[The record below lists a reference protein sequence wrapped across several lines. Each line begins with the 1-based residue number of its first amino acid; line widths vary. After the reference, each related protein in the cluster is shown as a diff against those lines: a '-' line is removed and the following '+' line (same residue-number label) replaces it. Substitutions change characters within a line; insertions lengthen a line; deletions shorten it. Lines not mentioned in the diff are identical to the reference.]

1 MTSGVWIVLIGFTF
15 MTGMFCLV
23 FALYR
28 LTTPVGPANVTPMP
42 SRPAEEGQDEG
53 PKLTKLGRP
62 IQEVRLRA

>member
-1 MTSGVWIVLIGFTF
+1 MTAGVWMLLIGFTF

-28 LTTPVGPANVTPMP
+28 LTTPVDLANVTPMP
-42 SRPAEEGQDEG
+42 TRSTEEEQDQE

-62 IQEVRLRA
+62 VQEVRLRA